1 MERIKDPYWSIV
13 TSKKQCL
20 NEENKHLAI
29 DKKIKPAII
38 RKEDGTENWELD
50 SDTSDALAEDSTEV
64 SFADR
69 IDDEQELFNQPGSS
83 RSSLVQ
89 PLSEREGYKKFQET
103 YRCLR

>member
-1 MERIKDPYWSIV
+1 MERIKDPYSSIV
-13 TSKKQCL
+13 TSKKQRL

-38 RKEDGTENWELD
+38 KTKDGAENWELD
-50 SDTSDALAEDSTEV
+50 SETSDALAKDSTEV

-69 IDDEQELFNQPGSS
+69 IDDEQEIFNQPGSS
-83 RSSLVQ
+83 QSSLVQ

-103 YRCLR
+103 

>member
-89 PLSEREGYKKFQET
+89 PLSESEGYKKFQER

>member
-1 MERIKDPYWSIV
+1 MERIKDPYSSIV

-38 RKEDGTENWELD
+38 KTKDGTENWELD
-50 SDTSDALAEDSTEV
+50 SDTSDALAEDSTQV

-69 IDDEQELFNQPGSS
+69 IDDEQELFNQPGCS

-103 YRCLR
+103 YRCWR